1 VTAPLSVR
9 VTVLDT
15 WEEFALSVPPQ
26 TPVAE
31 VKRQAL
37 QLARV
42 ARPADAYLVKH
53 QGAEVP
59 EGSTTMG
66 EAGVPANGALIVLS
80 RRRTPVR

>member
-1 VTAPLSVR
+1 MTAALPVR
-9 VTVLDT
+9 VTVLDA
-15 WEEFALSVPPQ
+15 WDEVRLSVAAD

-37 QLARV
+37 AAARV
-42 ARPADAYLVKH
+42 RRPADGYLVKY

-59 EGSTTMG
+59 EGPVTLA
-66 EAGVPANGALIVLS
+66 EAGIRANGALIVLP